1 MPSMPA
7 SVTCRPARAPRPPAE
22 GTDMETIH
30 TDVLVIGGGLAGLR
44 AGLAARKRGQQVI
57 ILSLVPPKRSHS
69 AAAQGGMQAS
79 LGNAAKGAGD
89 NEDVHFEDTVRGSD
103 WGNDQ
108 EVARMFVH
116 TAPKAVR
123 ELAAWGVPWNRV
135 QAGEHEAIIDN
146 QRITLSEPEAAHGLI
161 TARDFGGTKKW
172 RTCYVSDGTGHA
184 MLYAVSDQ
192 TIAEG
197 IPVHERM
204 EAVAL
209 IHDGQRCHGAIV
221 RNLINGEFVAYVARA
236 TCIAT
241 GGFGRISQS
250 TTNAVINEGI
260 GAAIALETGVV
271 PLGNME
277 AVQFHPTAI
286 FPAGILVT
294 EGCRGDGG
302 LLRDVDGHRF
312 MPDYEPEK
320 KELASRDVV
329 SRRMEAHIRAGK
341 GARNRFGEHLW
352 LDITLLGKAHIDGRL
367 REVKEICQH
376 FLGIDPAR
384 DLIPVRPAQHY
395 SMGGIRT
402 DASGQSTRLAGLF
415 ACGEAACWDLH
426 GFNRLG
432 GNSVAE
438 TVVSGMIV
446 GEAMADFCASPAG
459 DMQVSTTLLR
469 ECADKAQAEFS
480 AIADN
485 HGPENPAALLATMQS
500 IMTDKVGIVRHGDQL
515 AEAVKELTE
524 LAARS
529 RQIGLRTYRP
539 GANPELTLAWHLQKM
554 LKLAICVAHGARQ
567 RTESRGAHFRE
578 DFPRRNDAE
587 WLKRTLAY
595 WPDGEPTRPRLD
607 YEALDVAHMELPPG
621 WRGYGARDAIEHPAT
636 ALRQAEIDA
645 IRSGLGHADR
655 HAVQQALMPFRHLL
669 PPHLRGPNAR
679 IGETA

>member
-1 MPSMPA
+1 
-7 SVTCRPARAPRPPAE
+7 
-22 GTDMETIH
+22 METIH
-30 TDVLVIGGGLAGLR
+30 TDVLIIGGGLAGLR
-44 AGLAARKRGQQVI
+44 AGLAARKRGQKVI

-79 LGNAAKGAGD
+79 LGNTLKGAGD

-135 QAGEHEAIIDN
+135 QAGPHEVIIDG
-146 QRITLSEPEAAHGLI
+146 QRVTLQEPEAAHGLI

-221 RNLINGEFVAYVARA
+221 RNLINGDFVAYVARA

-241 GGFGRISQS
+241 GGFGRIYQS

-260 GAAIALETGVV
+260 GAAIALDTGVV

-341 GARNRFGEHLW
+341 GVKSRFGEHLW
-352 LDITLLGKAHIDGRL
+352 LDITLLGEAHINGKL
-367 REVKEICQH
+367 REVKEICQY
-376 FLGIDPAR
+376 FLGIDPAKQW
-384 DLIPVRPAQHY
+384 IPVRPAQHY

-402 DASGQSTRLAGLF
+402 DAHGHARGLRGLF

-446 GEAMADFCASPAG
+446 GEAIADYCASPEG
-459 DMQVSTTLLR
+459 DMQVSTALIRECGERVRQEFAAIAANHGSENAHDLLR
-469 ECADKAQAEFS
+469 SMQA
-480 AIADN
+480 
-485 HGPENPAALLATMQS
+485 L
-500 IMTDKVGIVRHGDQL
+500 MTEKVGIVRDGENL
-515 AEAVKELTE
+515 TAAVHELKS
-524 LAARS
+524 LILRS
-529 RQIGLRTYRP
+529 QRIGLQSHRA
-539 GANPELTLAWHLQKM
+539 GANPELTTAWRLQKM
-554 LKLAICVAHGARQ
+554 LKLALCVAHGARQ
-567 RTESRGAHFRE
+567 RTESRGAHFRS
-578 DFPRRNDAE
+578 DYPRRNDAD
-587 WLKRTLAY
+587 WLKRTLAT
-595 WPDGEPTRPRLD
+595 WPDPEQLVPSLA
-607 YEALDVAHMELPPG
+607 YEALDVRRMELPPG
-621 WRGYGARDAIEHPAT
+621 WRGYGARDFIEHPDT
-636 ALRQAEIDA
+636 AHRQTRIETIKA
-645 IRSGLGHADR
+645 SLGNADR
-655 HAVQQALMPFRHLL
+655 HSLQEALMPFRHLL
-669 PPHLRGPNAR
+669 PEHLRGPNAR
-679 IGETA
+679 LEDIA